1 MLSSTCSLKALLYL
15 ELCGEDKRMRLESNR
30 DPTVA
35 ASSAKASTS
44 PSAVL
49 ALLEQL
55 VTSGEYMVGDNPQ
68 LDCHLRTLSTLV

>member
-1 MLSSTCSLKALLYL
+1 
-15 ELCGEDKRMRLESNR
+15 MRLESDR

-35 ASSAKASTS
+35 ASTVKAVIR

-55 VTSGEYMVGDNPQ
+55 VSSGEYQVADNPQ
-68 LDCHLRTLSTLV
+68 LDCHLRILSTLV